1 MSDNICLVTR
11 TFQPRK
17 DIDSFDLERFE
28 QKFLKPLKKMIKGN
42 IIFKKVIVLVNV
54 EEGNKF
60 AEILNEDNISPSEYY
75 IKENLKEEVELGILE
90 ILHVKDWGQN
100 AGSARALRQGGEYAE
115 SLDMDYLMN
124 WSAEMDISVYDI
136 ISAFEIMKNNNHDV
150 MGFLREKW
158 WLKFQWAISQNTA
171 SIWRIKPLSK
181 VGYFSN
187 FCDEETSSVDSEAY
201 GKIHLMGMED
211 FHAMIRMLNNDSSF
225 SWGMHGLKEPIQ
237 WKYESDLS
245 TELGLL
251 NAKKIYR
258 QEKVVYYYIE
268 QIFKHDN
275 HQEVLDNFFSKVKMY

>member
-17 DIDSFDLERFE
+17 DIDNFDLERFE
-28 QKFLKPLKKMIKGN
+28 KKFLQPLKKMIKGN
-42 IIFKKVIVLVNV
+42 IIFKKVIILVNV

-60 AEILNEDNISPSEYY
+60 AEILNENNVSPSEYH
-75 IKENLKEEVELGILE
+75 IKENLKEEVELGIVE
-90 ILHVKDWGQN
+90 ILHVKNWGQN
-100 AGSARALRQGGEYAE
+100 AGSARALRQGGEYAK
-115 SLDMDYLMN
+115 SLGMDYLMN

-136 ISAFEIMKNNNHDV
+136 ISAFETMKNNNHDV

-187 FCDEETSSVDSEAY
+187 FCDEETSSINSEAY

-211 FHAMIRMLNNDSSF
+211 FHAMARMLNNDSSF
-225 SWGMHGLKEPIQ
+225 SWGMYGLKDPIQ

-258 QEKVVYYYIE
+258 QERVVYYYIE